1 MAQAAVLWSLRVS
14 TPNLTNSSGLCMH
27 QTISRHLP
35 DDYAQRV
42 VLHDEIHTRPSA
54 TIKLPA
60 LIVYVAVLNKTVSMA
75 TEMAHLQQLPTST
88 PIEPDALKGNFL
100 QLECEGYKVIW
111 ERHTEFTRYTIVQ
124 PLPAHAQ
131 WGSVLPLLTPSVAT
145 GPEWL
150 RDIPGQTITAIHLA
164 MLNEG
169 MDDPDA
175 FYKARQWLGEGTVIG
190 SKMGRTSN
198 NESHSY
204 LMTNLRIGADGFE
217 RILVLAAP
225 DTSENRS
232 GRVAQRLLELE
243 TYRIM
248 SLLSLPLAK
257 SLASKLTQSE
267 LQLVEI
273 NDRLE
278 KKIDQDERLLDD
290 LASLAAQVE
299 SATAENSFR
308 FSAARAYD
316 AIVQQRILEM
326 REQPLSGIQT
336 VGEFMQRRL
345 APAIATVNATS
356 VRLSALAERV
366 ARANDLLRTR
376 VDIATESYNQQ
387 LLEKL
392 TKGQATQLRL
402 QTTVEGLSIAAISYY
417 VVSLTMYLGKA
428 FQASGF
434 NVSPEMLAG
443 FSTPLVLFLCWR
455 MVQKIHRSLQDI

>member
-1 MAQAAVLWSLRVS
+1 
-14 TPNLTNSSGLCMH
+14 
-27 QTISRHLP
+27 
-35 DDYAQRV
+35 
-42 VLHDEIHTRPSA
+42 
-54 TIKLPA
+54 
-60 LIVYVAVLNKTVSMA
+60 
-75 TEMAHLQQLPTST
+75 
-88 PIEPDALKGNFL
+88 
-100 QLECEGYKVIW
+100 
-111 ERHTEFTRYTIVQ
+111 
-124 PLPAHAQ
+124 
-131 WGSVLPLLTPSVAT
+131 
-145 GPEWL
+145 
-150 RDIPGQTITAIHLA
+150 
-164 MLNEG
+164 
-169 MDDPDA
+169 
-175 FYKARQWLGEGTVIG
+175 
-190 SKMGRTSN
+190 MGRTSN

-257 SLASKLTQSE
+257 SLAGKLTQSE

-278 KKIDQDERLLDD
+278 KKLDQDERLLDD
-290 LASLAAQVE
+290 LAGLAAQVE

-376 VDIATESYNQQ
+376 VDIATEIHNQQ

-428 FQASGF
+428 FQAYGF

-455 MVQKIHRSLQDI
+455 MVQKIHRSLQDL